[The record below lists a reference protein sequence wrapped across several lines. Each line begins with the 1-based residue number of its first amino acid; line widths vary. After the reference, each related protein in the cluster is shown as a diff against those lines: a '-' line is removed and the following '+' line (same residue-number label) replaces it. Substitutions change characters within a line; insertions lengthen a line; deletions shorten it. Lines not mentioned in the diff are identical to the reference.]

1 MRNRSTLIFGI
12 LVAMI
17 CLAFVPAAS
26 AYTATLV
33 TPASESTFLQSGSSI
48 LINLND
54 LADGDHVTYKIT
66 STDLNFPGNTITL
79 PSTNM
84 PFDFKNGLAQSTLTT
99 TGVDGITFTVTKDGG
114 AAMSKTG
121 TNTVQSAYNI
131 KKGNYVITIDGTKT
145 SNTLGVDY
153 NVTGTVDT
161 GTGIP
166 NPAALSFTIT
176 GVDNGHLTIQVLDG
190 TTSKL
195 SKTFT
200 IAPVP
205 TPVPTY
211 SSGDTGGG
219 RSGPAAAAVAAVAPA
234 QLAPVAQQA
243 ITGIINELV
252 SAGAVT
258 TTTLTGGVTTTSLTL
273 DVGSNAGIGGT
284 PGGSLSFSPGTAVTT
299 ATGTPAGTIGAASL
313 SLYSAGISTG
323 GVSYESFGITPGG
336 VTTLD
341 FSSLFGSSG
350 TTFNF
355 FS

>member
-1 MRNRSTLIFGI
+1 MRNRRTLIFGI

-17 CLAFVPAAS
+17 CLALVPAAS

-33 TPASESTFLQSGSSI
+33 TPASESTNLQSGSSI

-66 STDLNFPGNTITL
+66 STDLNVPGNTITL

-176 GVDNGHLTIQVLDG
+176 GVDYGHLTIQVLDG

-219 RSGPAAAAVAAVAPA
+219 RTGPAAAPAAAPA
-234 QLAPVAQQA
+234 QLAPAQQA
-243 ITGIINELV
+243 ITGIITELV
-252 SAGAVT
+252 SANAVT
-258 TTTLTGGVTTTSLTL
+258 TITLAEGKTTASTTV

-284 PGGSLSFSPGTAVTT
+284 PGGSLSFSPGTVVTT
-299 ATGTPAGTIGAASL
+299 GLGTPAGTIGAASL
-313 SLYSAGISTG
+313 NLYSPTTVIDQGSVLESLSISQA
-323 GVSYESFGITPGG
+323 G

-341 FSSLFGSSG
+341 FSSLFGSGG

>member
-33 TPASESTFLQSGSSI
+33 TPASESTNLQSGSSI
-48 LINLND
+48 VINLND

-66 STDLNFPGNTITL
+66 STDLNVPGNTITL

-153 NVTGTVDT
+153 NVSGTVDT

-200 IAPVP
+200 IAPPP

-219 RSGPAAAAVAAVAPA
+219 RTGPAAPAAPVAPA
-234 QLAPVAQQA
+234 LLAPVAQQA
-243 ITGIINELV
+243 VTGIINELV

-258 TTTLTGGVTTTSLTL
+258 TATLTGGVTTTSLTL
-273 DVGSNAGIGGT
+273 DVGSNAGIGGA
-284 PGGSLSFSPGTAVTT
+284 PGGFFSFSPGTAVTT

-313 SLYSAGISTG
+313 NLYSPSTVIQQG
-323 GVSYESFGITPGG
+323 SVLESLSINPGG

-341 FSSLFGSSG
+341 FSSLFGSGG